1 MRHFRLVPDQTN
13 IHFMAGR
20 GRAFFLSLILIIGS
34 VVAFGVNGL
43 NYGIDFRGGILLEVK
58 IPLGSSIGAMRESLG
73 SLGLGEVTLQ
83 EFGAPDDILIR
94 VERQEGGE
102 AAQLEA
108 VAAVKDRLA
117 EDLGDDLDYRRTEFV
132 GPKVGAELISSGIKA
147 VISALLAMMAYI
159 WFRFEWQFSLGA
171 VAALLHDVI
180 LTVGMFA
187 MTGLEFNLA
196 TVAAILLIVGYSLN
210 DTVVVYDRVR
220 ENMRKYKKLVLV
232 EVLNRSIN
240 DTLTRTVM
248 TSITTMLALL
258 ALYILGGA
266 IIADFSI
273 ALIWGVLVGTYSSIF
288 IAAPLL
294 IKLRLRESSDPAE
307 DDVGQKK
314 NSS

>member
-1 MRHFRLVPDQTN
+1 
-13 IHFMAGR
+13 
-20 GRAFFLSLILIIGS
+20 
-34 VVAFGVNGL
+34 
-43 NYGIDFRGGILLEVK
+43 
-58 IPLGSSIGAMRESLG
+58 
-73 SLGLGEVTLQ
+73 
-83 EFGAPDDILIR
+83 
-94 VERQEGGE
+94 
-102 AAQLEA
+102 
-108 VAAVKDRLA
+108 
-117 EDLGDDLDYRRTEFV
+117 
-132 GPKVGAELISSGIKA
+132 
-147 VISALLAMMAYI
+147 
-159 WFRFEWQFSLGA
+159 
-171 VAALLHDVI
+171 
-180 LTVGMFA
+180 
-187 MTGLEFNLA
+187 
-196 TVAAILLIVGYSLN
+196 
-210 DTVVVYDRVR
+210 
-220 ENMRKYKKLVLV
+220 MRKYKKLVLV